1 MKRIWLL
8 LSLVA
13 LFVFPATGLANERY
27 LSAGLGFGG
36 GAGGIKLSYN
46 LPTEKINF
54 AVEAGY
60 GMGTNYSVT
69 SFDLVGRVPLKNMF
83 IGLGLGAANYSSD
96 AADILGLSGIVDQG
110 TKYGAEIFAGTEI
123 NQLQFRIGYS
133 SAQGLIA
140 GALYKF

>member
-1 MKRIWLL
+1 MKRICWLF
-8 LSLVA
+8 S
-13 LFVFPATGLANERY
+13 LFVLFLFPTTGLANERY

-36 GAGGIKLSYN
+36 GAGGIKLAYN

-60 GMGTNYSVT
+60 GVGTNYSVT
-69 SFDLVGRVPLKNMF
+69 SFDLVGRIPLKNMF
-83 IGLGLGAANYSSD
+83 IGLGLGAASYSSD

-110 TKYGAEIFAGTEI
+110 TKYGAEIFAGTEL
-123 NQLQFRIGYS
+123 NQLQIRLGYS
-133 SAQGLIA
+133 SVQGLIA

>member
-1 MKRIWLL
+1 MKRICWLF
-8 LSLVA
+8 SLVA
-13 LFVFPATGLANERY
+13 LFVFPTTGLASERY

-83 IGLGLGAANYSSD
+83 IGLGLGAASYSSD

-110 TKYGAEIFAGTEI
+110 TKYGAEIFVGREI
-123 NQLQFRIGYS
+123 GIFNITLGYN
-133 SAQGLIA
+133 SALGLT
-140 GALYKF
+140 GGLLYKI

>member
-13 LFVFPATGLANERY
+13 LFVFPTTGLANERY

-36 GAGGIKLSYN
+36 GAGGIKLAYN

-83 IGLGLGAANYSSD
+83 IGLGLGAASYSSD

-110 TKYGAEIFAGTEI
+110 TKYGAEIFTGTEI
-123 NQLQFRIGYS
+123 NRLQLRLGYS
-133 SAQGLIA
+133 SAQGLMV